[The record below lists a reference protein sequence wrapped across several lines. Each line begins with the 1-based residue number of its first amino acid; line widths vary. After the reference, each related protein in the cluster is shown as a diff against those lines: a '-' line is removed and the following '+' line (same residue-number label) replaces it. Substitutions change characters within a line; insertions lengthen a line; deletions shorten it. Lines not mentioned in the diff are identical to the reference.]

1 LGIWAAVALLSGA
14 GLLLGACKD
23 EGGSTGTPDRS
34 PAKARLER
42 FWSCVD
48 EAKKKARP
56 EEQRF
61 LISRCVSEG
70 KLFGR
75 SDCNR
80 VWKAA
85 ETGAPEEQARLIAAG
100 CGQLYCPHLSAPK
113 PGICAE
119 LEKVAREDVTIP
131 RERWRRLFDAI
142 LRAELGG
149 AVTDATRERT
159 LRTLASALVFPDRA
173 RPRRPG
179 RLRPGRAAPRVGRP
193 GEGKVRRVSDPG
205 FVIRV
210 SPDGKLRLGDA
221 EAAVS
226 QQALL
231 TRMKGAPQSARDR
244 GVLIHVAR
252 GAPKARVIRLFDLL
266 KQAGITR
273 FAVKMGGK

>member
-1 LGIWAAVALLSGA
+1 VALLSGY
-14 GLLLGACKD
+14 GLVLGACKE
-23 EGGSTGTPDRS
+23 EGGSAGGRAKPQ
-34 PAKARLER
+34 AKARLER
-42 FWSCVD
+42 FWSCV
-48 EAKKKARP
+48 EKAKEKARP

-75 SDCNR
+75 SNCNQ

-85 ETGAPEEQARLIAAG
+85 ESGAPDERARVVAAG

-113 PGICAE
+113 PGLCTE
-119 LEKVAREDVTIP
+119 LEKVAREEVTIP
-131 RERWRRLFDAI
+131 RQRWRELFGAI
-142 LRAELGG
+142 LRAELRG
-149 AVTDATRERT
+149 AVTDAARERT
-159 LRTLASALVFPDRA
+159 LRTLASALVFPGRA
-173 RPRRPG
+173 RPRRPP
-179 RLRPGRAAPRVGRP
+179 RARAGRAEPRVRLP

-205 FVIRV
+205 FVIRL

-226 QQALL
+226 QKALL
-231 TRMKGAPQSARDR
+231 TRMKGAPQPVRDR

-252 GAPKARVIRLFDLL
+252 GVPKARVIRLFDLL